1 MVDDIRTFTFR
12 PGVLFRDRIDAGRT
26 LAESL
31 RQYRGQNVLVL
42 GIPRGGVPLAAE
54 VAEAI
59 EGELDVI
66 VARKLGAPGSRELA
80 IGAVTSN
87 GGRYL
92 NESLIEEIG
101 VSDQYLERIT
111 AAEMDEAHRRETRF
125 REDRPAPKIEDRTVI
140 VVDDGLAT
148 GATMRASVRS
158 VRLSAPAQLI
168 VAVPVGSREACE
180 GLEEEAD
187 EVVCLHRPE
196 TFWAI
201 GGFYE
206 NFEPTEDDEV
216 RDDEV
221 RRILSEFRAGK
232 RAERSAADI

>member
-92 NESLIEEIG
+92 NERLIEEIG
-101 VSDQYLERIT
+101 VSEDYLERIT
-111 AAEMDEAHRRETRF
+111 AAEMDEAHRRETTF
-125 REDRPAPKIEDRTVI
+125 REDRPAPKIEGRTVI

-148 GATMRASVRS
+148 GATMRAAVRS
-158 VRLSAPAQLI
+158 VLQSAPTKLI
-168 VAVPVGSREACE
+168 VAVPVGSRESCE
-180 GLEEEAD
+180 VLKEEAD
-187 EVVCLHRPE
+187 EVVCLHQPE

-216 RDDEV
+216 R
-221 RRILSEFRAGK
+221 RILSEFRVGK